1 MRLYKPCFVVI
12 IKAREGGCLTAPPLT
27 TNPINY
33 RIMKLIVKLIYRIEL
48 AYYLTTG
55 RKPKALAIAWRK
67 EGERVQRWLNEQH
80 GTTYKYRGAY

>member
-1 MRLYKPCFVVI
+1 
-12 IKAREGGCLTAPPLT
+12 
-27 TNPINY
+27 
-33 RIMKLIVKLIYRIEL
+33 MKLIVKLIYRIEL

-80 GTTYKYRGAY
+80 GTAYKYRGAY